1 MLYAPP
7 PSAAGKKEEEIA
19 QLCPVVSSAPKVNIT
34 ENDGKNKEWAKRWN
48 RSEQSV
54 KTRHPRMERPLI
66 SQSHQVITP
75 GDFPAWQK
83 EGLISQA

>member
-1 MLYAPP
+1 MPLP
-7 PSAAGKKEEEIA
+7 PSAAAKKEEEIA

-54 KTRHPRMERPLI
+54 KTRHPRMELHSLAKVIKSLRP
-66 SQSHQVITP
+66 VIFRP
-75 GDFPAWQK
+75 GRKKD
-83 EGLISQA
+83 